1 MVDATDQHLTPASR
15 NLNHE
20 FRVADMSLLHA
31 TWLPAIRTPSSSGR
45 PALLVW
51 ADTWRVATPAGPTE
65 TPAIHPFTLDAQALR
80 TWLDEKGLLP
90 DDIID
95 ATACLTLPSKA
106 LQAKPKAKTTQNKST
121 SEELIHANWT
131 GLPLQA
137 GEPIPKQC
145 EWWPWQVQGL
155 AIEPAAATTWLS
167 KLPLS
172 GRNADLGE
180 ELRWWSH
187 LHRWALSIIARG
199 RWLPQVEL
207 SRGEGY
213 PHRARWV
220 PLLNREDDRQRLEEI
235 AARLPLVA
243 TCALPWREPTGKRSN
258 RTTRLRPEAMRAA
271 NPVASCRP
279 RSGRLRVANLL
290 EELVDAQLRKGFE
303 VNSKQL
309 DPLLASWQEAL
320 GSNNGVIS
328 LPDEEVERLAT
339 ASNHWREGV
348 AGTVAPARACLELF
362 TPTEDEELWE
372 LRFALQAEADPTLKV
387 SAETAWAAGTEILQ
401 LGEIRVEHPGEVLLE
416 GLGRALTVF
425 DPIERGLDSATP
437 NSMQLT
443 PAEAFVFVRT
453 AASKLRDVGVGIELP
468 ASLSG
473 GLASRLGLA
482 IKAELSEASRGFTLG
497 ESLNWSWE
505 LMIGGVT
512 LNLREL
518 ERLASKRSPLVL
530 HKGAWIELRPND
542 LKNAEHFCS
551 ANPEIS
557 LDDALRLTAT
567 EGDTLMKLPVHQFE
581 AGPRLQNVLEQ
592 YHQQKAPD
600 ALPAPEGFSGQLRPY
615 QERGLGWLAFLHRF
629 DQGACLAD
637 DMGLGKTIQLLAFLQ
652 HLKAEQELKRPV
664 LLVAPTS
671 VLTNWKREAQSFT
684 PNLNVSEHYGP
695 KRPSTTP
702 ELKKALSKIDLV
714 LTSYGLMQRDDELLE
729 TIDWQGIVI
738 DEAQAIK
745 NPNAKQSKATRDIA
759 RAGKTSRFR
768 IALTGTPVEN
778 RVSELWALMDFLNP
792 RVLGQE
798 DFFHQRY
805 RLPIERYGDISSL
818 KDLKARV
825 SPFLLRRLKTDK
837 AIISD
842 LPEKVELSEWVGL
855 SKEQQ
860 SLYQK
865 TVEATLDAIAKAP
878 KGQRHGKVLGLLT
891 RLKQICNHPALALKE
906 KNIQDNFM
914 ERSAKLQRLE
924 EILEEVLEAGDRALL
939 FTQFAEW
946 GHLLQAYLQQ
956 RWHCEVPFL
965 HGSTTKTDRQ
975 AMVDRFQED
984 PRGPQIFLLSLKA
997 GGIGLNLTRAS
1008 HVFHIDRWWNPAVEN
1023 QATDRAYRIGQ
1034 DKRVMVHKFITS
1046 GSVEEKIDHMIREK
1060 SRLAEDIIGSGED
1073 WLGSLGVNELRKLVA
1088 LEEN

>member
-1 MVDATDQHLTPASR
+1 MVDAGDQQQTPTSR
-15 NLNHE
+15 NPSDE
-20 FRVADMSLLHA
+20 FRVAAMSLLHA
-31 TWLPAIRTPSSSGR
+31 TWLPAIRTASSSGR

-51 ADTWRVATPAGPTE
+51 ADTWKVAAPTGPGA
-65 TPAIHPFTLDAQALR
+65 TPAIHPFTLDPQDLR
-80 TWLDEKGLLP
+80 IWLKEKNLLP

-95 ATACLTLPSKA
+95 ATACLTLPSRTLTTKS
-106 LQAKPKAKTTQNKST
+106 KAKNSKDKST
-121 SEELIHANWT
+121 SDELVQSEWT

-155 AIEPAAATTWLS
+155 AIEPAAATAWLS

-172 GRNADLGE
+172 GEHSDLGD

-187 LHRWALSIIARG
+187 LQRWALSIIARG

-207 SRGEGY
+207 SKGNGY

-220 PLLNREDDRQRLEEI
+220 PLLNREDDRQRLEEL

-258 RTTRLRPEAMRAA
+258 RTTRLRPEVMRVT

-290 EELVDAQLRKGFE
+290 GELVDAQLRKDFE
-303 VNSKQL
+303 VNTNQL
-309 DPLLASWQEAL
+309 DPLLATWQEAL
-320 GSNNGVIS
+320 GSNNGVIT
-328 LPDEEVERLAT
+328 LPDDEVERLAT
-339 ASNHWREGV
+339 ASNHWKEGV
-348 AGTVAPARACLELF
+348 SGAVAAARACLELF
-362 TPTEDEELWE
+362 TPKDGEDLWE

-387 SAETAWAAGTEILQ
+387 SAATAWAAGTEVLQ

-416 GLGRALTVF
+416 GLGRAITVF
-425 DPIERGLDSATP
+425 EPIERGLDNATP

-453 AASKLRDVGVGIELP
+453 ASSQLRDVGVGIELP
-468 ASLSG
+468 ESLSG

-482 IKAELSEASRGFTLG
+482 IKAELSDKSRGFTLG
-497 ESLNWSWE
+497 ETLNWSWE

-512 LNLREL
+512 LNLRDL

-530 HKGAWIELRPND
+530 HKGVWIELRPND
-542 LKNAEHFCS
+542 IKNAEHFCS
-551 ANPEIS
+551 TNQEIS

-567 EGDTLMKLPVHQFE
+567 EGNTLMKLPVHHFE
-581 AGPRLQNVLEQ
+581 AGPRLQSVLEQ

-600 ALPAPEGFSGQLRPY
+600 ALPAPEGFNGQLRPY
-615 QERGLGWLAFLHRF
+615 QERGLGWLAFLYRF

-652 HLKAEQELKRPV
+652 HLKAENELKRPV
-664 LLVAPTS
+664 LLIAPTS
-671 VLTNWKREAQSFT
+671 VLTNWKRETESFT
-684 PNLNVSEHYGP
+684 PNIKVSEHYGP
-695 KRPSTTP
+695 KRPSTIT
-702 ELKKALSKIDLV
+702 ELKKALKNIDLV
-714 LTSYGLMQRDDELLE
+714 LTSYGLMQRDSELLE
-729 TIDWQGIVI
+729 TIDWQGVVI

-745 NPNAKQSKATRDIA
+745 NPNAKQSQATRDIS
-759 RAGKTSRFR
+759 RPGKSSRFR

-792 RVLGQE
+792 RVLGEE

-805 RLPIERYGDISSL
+805 RLPIERYGDMSSL

-837 AIISD
+837 TIISD

-860 SLYQK
+860 NLYQK
-865 TVEATLDAIAKAP
+865 TVEDTLDSIARAP
-878 KGQRHGKVLGLLT
+878 RGQRHGQVLGLLT

-906 KNIQDNFM
+906 KNIEETFIT
-914 ERSAKLQRLE
+914 RSAKLQRLE
-924 EILEEVLEAGDRALL
+924 EILEEVIEAGDRALL

-956 RWHCEVPFL
+956 RWSFEVPFL
-965 HGSTTKTDRQ
+965 HGSTAKKERQ

-1034 DKRVMVHKFITS
+1034 EKRVMVHKFITS
-1046 GSVEEKIDHMIREK
+1046 GSVEEKIDQMIREK
-1060 SRLAEDIIGSGED
+1060 SRLAQDIIGSGED
-1073 WLGSLGVNELRKLVA
+1073 WLGSLGVSELRELVA
-1088 LEEN
+1088 LEDN